1 MPTSLLFIAAVLI
14 WGSTFLVITFQLGE
28 VAPAVSVVFRFGL
41 GAVMLFAWS
50 LMRRERIWPGWRAQ
64 PWLFLQGLLN
74 FGVSYVCTYAAEGTV
89 VSALVA
95 VLFALMVFWN
105 ALGARL
111 CFGTRL
117 SWQTLC
123 AAALSICGVGLLFS
137 NALAESL
144 TAIIATGGVAATGG
158 AGATGATVASGTT
171 GAAGGVGQAASS
183 AGMVPGLLLAVAAT
197 LSASAGNLVAVRV
210 GRGGHG
216 SVFVTTAWAMAWAMV
231 SVVLWALA
239 TGVSWVLPHT
249 LQYWGAM
256 LYLSLFGSVI
266 AFTAYFTLINRIGPG
281 KAAYTGVL
289 TPVVSVLLSMRFEGY
304 RPGVSALV
312 GMMLCLVGVVWAIRS
327 KAPPTLSQ
335 ADRRVPPS

>member
-123 AAALSICGVGLLFS
+123 AATLSICGVGLLFS
-137 NALAESL
+137 NALAHSL
-144 TAIIATGGVAATGG
+144 TGLVATEGVAAT
-158 AGATGATVASGTT
+158 AAVAAI
-171 GAAGGVGQAASS
+171 GAAGGVGQAASG
-183 AGMVPGLLLAVAAT
+183 AGMLPGLLLAVAAT
-197 LSASAGNLVAVRV
+197 LSASAGNMVAVRV

-216 SVFVTTAWAMAWAMV
+216 SVFVTTAWAMAWAVV

-239 TGVSWVLPHT
+239 TGVPWVLPHT
-249 LQYWGAM
+249 LPRALQYWGAM

-289 TPVVSVLLSMRFEGY
+289 TPVVSVLLSMRFEDY
-304 RPGVSALV
+304 RPGVSGLV
-312 GMMLCLVGVVWAIRS
+312 GMVLCLIGVVWAIRG
-327 KAPPTLSQ
+327 KAPPTLAQ
-335 ADRRVPPS
+335 ANRRLPLS